1 MLWLL
6 CRTSCKIIAGAARRA
21 HSARRTPSC
30 ARRRG
35 QLRPCWP
42 RSDRVTALE
51 RGRALDS
58 RAIYYFGRHLRPPGG
73 DHPHPPNPFSQPHCA
88 GRPESSLG
96 GRVAGSAAMANGG
109 RRARG
114 AQAAPSSSS
123 TFEVEAITNVRFA
136 GRQNVEYLV
145 QWKVPPGA
153 NPDDY
158 EPTWE
163 AEDNLEGC
171 EDALRDFCVEWT
183 RQYEAAL
190 KVCPRPP
197 AQFSLPR
204 IAPSATL
211 TAFTPQAAKEK
222 KEPLPM
228 LNLPYCHADPFPEEP
243 TGIEGTASRASPATR
258 TTRTTRTSRCG
269 TTRRSSAI
277 SRSCASAPSRMSP
290 RASASSTRA
299 TSEGHGVR
307 RAAPLGQPWI
317 LISRAR
323 LAPCLNVRTREG
335 I

>member
-1 MLWLL
+1 
-6 CRTSCKIIAGAARRA
+6 
-21 HSARRTPSC
+21 
-30 ARRRG
+30 
-35 QLRPCWP
+35 
-42 RSDRVTALE
+42 
-51 RGRALDS
+51 
-58 RAIYYFGRHLRPPGG
+58 
-73 DHPHPPNPFSQPHCA
+73 
-88 GRPESSLG
+88 
-96 GRVAGSAAMANGG
+96 MANGG

-136 GRQNVEYLV
+136 GRQNVKYLV

-190 KVCPRPP
+190 KVCPLPP
-197 AQFSLPR
+197 AQFTSLPR

-243 TGIEGTASRASPATR
+243 TGIEGTDAKGKAYGGRFTR
-258 TTRTTRTSRCG
+258 QPGDKDYEDYKDKPMRHDKTIERNQQELRVG
-269 TTRRSSAI
+269 TLAD
-277 SRSCASAPSRMSP
+277 
-290 RASASSTRA
+290 
-299 TSEGHGVR
+299 V
-307 RAAPLGQPWI
+307 AAGIGIKYSGDERGQPWI
-317 LISRAR
+317 LISRASWL
-323 LAPCLNVRTREG
+323 LA
-335 I
+335 